1 MRLLIRLPSVSK
13 IYDDL
18 ERRKQKSIDVIFEEV
33 IRLVSGEP
41 LSNEELRRRGHPYSR
56 RRPTNLSP
64 LVHIRTGRLK
74 ASIRKNRDGIAFDT
88 GKAPHL
94 KYVTKGTRRM
104 IPRDFIAA
112 ALQRASDRLR
122 EIWE

>member
-1 MRLLIRLPSVSK
+1 MRLSIRLPSVSK
-13 IYDDL
+13 IFDDL
-18 ERRKQKSIDVIFEEV
+18 EKRKQKSVDVIFEEV
-33 IRLVSGEP
+33 IQLVSGEP

-74 ASIRKNRDGIAFDT
+74 ASIRKKRDGIAFDT
-88 GKAPHL
+88 SRAPHL
-94 KYVTKGTRRM
+94 KYVVEGTRRM
-104 IPRDFIAA
+104 IPRDFIVA
-112 ALQRASDRLR
+112 ALRKASDRLK